1 MAATGMKN
9 RSFCLLSWNGQG
21 HGIKLI
27 REWRTMPRS
36 IAMPRSTSR
45 SVRLGSATLR
55 SSRIGPGESVG
66 CGDRVVF
73 WGAFLVRISWGS
85 PGKVGTSPVRAWVLE
100 G

>member
-9 RSFCLLSWNGQG
+9 RSFCLLSWTGQG

-36 IAMPRSTSR
+36 IAIPRST
-45 SVRLGSATLR
+45 
-55 SSRIGPGESVG
+55 SVG